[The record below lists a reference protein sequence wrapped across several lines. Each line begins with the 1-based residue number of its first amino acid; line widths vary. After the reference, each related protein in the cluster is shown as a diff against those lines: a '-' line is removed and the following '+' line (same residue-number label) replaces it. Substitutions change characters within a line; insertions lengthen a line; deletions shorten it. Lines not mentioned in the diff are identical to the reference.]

1 MGEELLDLPV
11 GIQSFEL
18 LRNLGKLYVDKTPR
32 LMKLIKEST
41 RVFLS
46 RPRRFGKSLT
56 LSTLDAMFSGKVE
69 LFHGLAAEVWAAEQ
83 AKHPCPVLRLDMS
96 AMDVRDVPHFEDN
109 LVQALVWRAEDRRQ
123 VEEKGYAKPYDAENR
138 AVTIGVVVVDARRRQ
153 AIPPDGGSQPPSD
166 R

>member
-69 LFHGLAAEVWAAEQ
+69 LFHGLAAEAWAAEQ

-109 LVQALVWRAEDRRQ
+109 LVQALVWRA
-123 VEEKGYAKPYDAENR
+123 
-138 AVTIGVVVVDARRRQ
+138 
-153 AIPPDGGSQPPSD
+153 
-166 R
+166 